1 MHNKTILSSLFLA
14 MLAVLCA
21 SCTPLSTF
29 PTEGKGEPLLP
40 WMYPVP
46 QVMAKSLARTY
57 EKTLPSDSRS
67 DHPLLFNLPEGVS
80 ENVWKQVAIDTGIED
95 ARPAT
100 QEDLD
105 NGSMIWS
112 VQRVAVR
119 GLKVKVDVVYEV
131 DDVYQLA
138 IVSLTAPPLQPF
150 RVTAFQRLL
159 ISADKPVINNPVD
172 ESVEVI
178 SANEDLD
185 DSLEESTEGESDVE
199 VGDKADS

>member
-57 EKTLPSDSRS
+57 EKTVPADSKS

-80 ENVWKQVAIDTGIED
+80 EKVWKQVAIDTGIEG
-95 ARPAT
+95 ARPAN

-119 GLKVKVDVVYEV
+119 GLKVKVDVVYQV

-138 IVSLTAPPLQPF
+138 IVSLTSPPLQPF
-150 RVTAFQRLL
+150 SVTAFQRLL
-159 ISADKPVINNPVD
+159 ISADKPVINHPVD
-172 ESVEVI
+172 ESVEDM
-178 SANEDLD
+178 SDTEEWD
-185 DSLEESTEGESDVE
+185 DSLEDSSDGES
-199 VGDKADS
+199 GDDAGAKADS

>member
-57 EKTLPSDSRS
+57 EKTLPSDSRP

-80 ENVWKQVAIDTGIED
+80 ENVWKQVAIDTGIEG
-95 ARPAT
+95 ARAAT

-159 ISADKPVINNPVD
+159 ISADKPVINYPVD
-172 ESVEVI
+172 ESVEEI
-178 SANEDLD
+178 STNEDLEV
-185 DSLEESTEGESDVE
+185 SLEESSEGESDVE